1 MLLSLFSFY
10 LENSLFI
17 LTEGAS
23 KERAFQI
30 GQEIVDEVTAANPK
44 PVKLKFEKV
53 FFFIY
58 LFFVSYVY
66 AHVIIISTCIY
77 PSFNPKIFFIL
88 IISPWIH

>member
-53 FFFIY
+53 FFFY
-58 LFFVSYVY
+58 LFIFC
-66 AHVIIISTCIY
+66 VICICTRHNY
-77 PSFNPKIFFIL
+77 FYLYLSEFQ
-88 IISPWIH
+88 S